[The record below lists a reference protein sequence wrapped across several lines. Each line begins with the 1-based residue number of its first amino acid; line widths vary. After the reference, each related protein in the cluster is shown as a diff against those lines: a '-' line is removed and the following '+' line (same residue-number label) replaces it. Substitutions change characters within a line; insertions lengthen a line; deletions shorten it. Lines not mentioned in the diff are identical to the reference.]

1 MNWGVRLL
9 PASSGTGGRMRG
21 DEQADKRA
29 KKTGARRGIEM
40 DIGLYDLQLTE
51 AEKHTSI
58 LEHKD
63 PDSASC
69 ELYFRIMVHVM
80 CGLNGGLPK

>member
-1 MNWGVRLL
+1 
-9 PASSGTGGRMRG
+9 
-21 DEQADKRA
+21 
-29 KKTGARRGIEM
+29 M

-51 AEKHTSI
+51 AGKHTSI

-63 PDSASC
+63 PDSASF

-80 CGLNGGLPK
+80 CGLNGGLPKY